1 MLVSC
6 RLSSTGLGFLSI
18 LFPPEDSASLTVG
31 LPDRH
36 PGGLDSVGVPMFRT
50 RETRPGWGRVA
61 GTHCCVPATS
71 EPDLN
76 AFHSSG
82 SSKPYWLVPG
92 NYSGPL
98 SSAWRVGSGW
108 DRRDGEGVVILRLP
122 PLAGSRVRVVVVSWC
137 SRRGA
142 SVGVAR

>member
-50 RETRPGWGRVA
+50 RETRPGW
-61 GTHCCVPATS
+61 VPSLLRGGGILPTS
-71 EPDLN
+71 WP
-76 AFHSSG
+76 S
-82 SSKPYWLVPG
+82 LV
-92 NYSGPL
+92 
-98 SSAWRVGSGW
+98 
-108 DRRDGEGVVILRLP
+108 
-122 PLAGSRVRVVVVSWC
+122 
-137 SRRGA
+137 GA
-142 SVGVAR
+142 CRFPAASPIPH